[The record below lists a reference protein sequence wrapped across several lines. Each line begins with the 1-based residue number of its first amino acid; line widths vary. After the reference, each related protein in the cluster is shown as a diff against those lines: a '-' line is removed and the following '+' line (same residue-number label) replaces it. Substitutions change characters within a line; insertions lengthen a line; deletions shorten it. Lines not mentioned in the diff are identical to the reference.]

1 MKKVNITVIFLNT
14 GEKRLLEVIYGKTIQ
29 NILEEINYSGDKY
42 GLYNIH
48 NKRLPIHLPI
58 RGDLTLTL
66 KENDS

>member
-1 MKKVNITVIFLNT
+1 MKKVKITIIFFNT
-14 GEKRLLEVIYGKTIQ
+14 GENRLLEVIYGKTIQ
-29 NILEEINYSGDKY
+29 NILEEINYNCDKY

-48 NKRLPIHLPI
+48 NKRLPTQLPI